1 MQRGARGVPALFRR
15 LRCLVR
21 GLKLRE
27 KPPAD
32 LKPPKPAGIQRRRYP
47 APNPVPSH
55 GSTIGITTDNP
66 PDAVRFTIYHYPRIR
81 TGTLYGSSRPER
93 KWRKAKINLS

>member
-1 MQRGARGVPALFRR
+1 MQRGARGMRALFRR

-21 GLKLRE
+21 GVKLRE
-27 KPPAD
+27 KPSAG
-32 LKPPKPAGIQRRRYP
+32 LKPPKPVGIQRRRYP

-66 PDAVRFTIYHYPRIR
+66 PDAAPLRVHDSFVGVLDRCR
-81 TGTLYGSSRPER
+81 L
-93 KWRKAKINLS
+93 AQ

>member
-1 MQRGARGVPALFRR
+1 MQRGARGMPALFRR

-21 GLKLRE
+21 GLKPRE
-27 KPPAD
+27 KPSAG
-32 LKPPKPAGIQRRRYP
+32 LKPPKPVGIQRRRYP

-66 PDAVRFTIYHYPRIR
+66 PDAARLTIYHYLRMR
-81 TGTLYGSSRPER
+81 TGTLELQMWKMPGIDTGVARVV
-93 KWRKAKINLS
+93 